1 MMKKILVAF
10 LLLISI
16 FGASAKF
23 RWGPTASLNFSDYN
37 WKQDLGR
44 TDMRTGF
51 NVGVMGELMIPGI
64 GVGID
69 MALRY
74 SYRGACVNFNDQPI
88 WNDHGTGKTNLYLHT
103 LQVPV
108 NLRFKWTRMDGLEN
122 IVAPLVYGGP
132 VFNFN
137 LGHSKCDAV
146 DVPAGSVGLQV
157 GGGVELF
164 KRYQITGGYMWDMTY
179 DVQTK
184 KLDNFNARLNGGFIS
199 VAVLF

>member
-1 MMKKILVAF
+1 MMKKFLVAF
-10 LLLISI
+10 LLLISV

-23 RWGPTASLNFSDYN
+23 RWGPSASVNFSDYN
-37 WKQDLGR
+37 WKQDLVR

-64 GVGID
+64 GFGID

-122 IVAPLVYGGP
+122 IFAPLVYGGP